1 MTPFSF
7 LTLAGP
13 AEGLCKEK
21 GSKFMAFA
29 YPVTSESDIRDK
41 IGKLKKDYFDARHH
55 GYAWILGPDSG
66 RFRAFDDGEP
76 NHSTGDPI
84 LGQIRSRKLTNVL
97 VVVVRYF
104 GGTKL
109 GVSGLITAYR
119 AAADDALSK
128 ARIVECEVTG
138 SLNLQYE
145 FSATPEVMKL
155 IKDFGLT
162 IKDQH
167 FDSGGTMTLEF
178 GIRHQIALM
187 EKLALMKAIGHKLSF
202 SDPSIT

>member
-13 AEGLCKEK
+13 VEGLYKEK

-29 YPVTSESDIRDK
+29 YPVISEADIREK

-55 GYAWILGPDSG
+55 GFAWILGPDSS

-119 AAADDALSK
+119 TAADEALRK
-128 ARIVECEVTG
+128 ALIIECEVTG
-138 SLNLQYE
+138 SLNLQYD

-155 IKDFGLT
+155 IKDFDLS
-162 IKDQH
+162 IKDQR
-167 FDSGGTMTLEF
+167 FDTGGTMTLEF
-178 GIRHQIALM
+178 GIRHQVALL
-187 EKLALMKAIGHKLSF
+187 EKLTLLKAIGHKLSF
-202 SDPSIT
+202 TEPSIG